1 MVVVAS
7 SSLQV
12 FGVTIALER
21 LCNMFLL
28 FFRVW
33 EVRTHLLSTV
43 KEGAA
48 YCHLVCQGVMGL
60 EVQVLVRVCALPKH
74 EHRCA
79 QLQMAQEGGL
89 SQGIFDVSEVKD
101 GLRRPG

>member
-1 MVVVAS
+1 MGLARVVVKVVVVAS

-21 LCNMFLL
+21 LSNMFLL

-33 EVRTHLLSTV
+33 KVRTDLLSAV
-43 KEGAA
+43 EEGAG

-60 EVQVLVRVCALPKH
+60 EVQVLVRACALPKH
-74 EHRCA
+74 R
-79 QLQMAQEGGL
+79 G
-89 SQGIFDVSEVKD
+89 
-101 GLRRPG
+101 